1 MLSFFGNFDSQCDRF
16 SDATNIYVF
25 TNIEKIISE
34 MFLCLT
40 SWLTSRTNVFLT
52 DPELATKIFQVVE
65 FGLIGK
71 LVSNSL

>member
-1 MLSFFGNFDSQCDRF
+1 MRFMMLIVCTF
-16 SDATNIYVF
+16 A
-25 TNIEKIISE
+25 EKIISE

-40 SWLTSRTNVFLT
+40 SWLTSNSNVFLT

-71 LVSNSL
+71 LVRINTNYQHRVNIII